1 MSLIMIV
8 LILEGLGL
16 LLCFYDF
23 ETLKFDMQRAFIPTW
38 IVVLIGVLLAIPFIP
53 YHLIAAIKGLR
64 DGVHFRKHGY
74 VVKKIK

>member
-23 ETLKFDMQRAFIPTW
+23 EILKFDLQRAFIPTW
-38 IVVLIGVLLAIPFIP
+38 IVVLVGVFLAIPLIP
-53 YHLIAAIKGLR
+53 YHLFAAIKGFR
-64 DGVHFRKHGY
+64 DGIHFRKHGY
-74 VVKKIK
+74 VIKKLK